1 MRVTAR
7 CDGNAGMG
15 EDVILSALRAR
26 DLGVLSRR
34 LSGVAHLPL
43 ISLALSLVELDGAR
57 FEVFDGLVKEVGVW
71 SQPRVS
77 HDTTEV
83 GAALGIRLEHDG

>member
-1 MRVTAR
+1 VTAR
-7 CDGNAGMG
+7 CNGNAGMG

-26 DLGVLSRR
+26 DLGVLSWR

-43 ISLALSLVELDGAR
+43 ISLALSLVEFDGAR
-57 FEVFDGLVKEVGVW
+57 FEVVDGLVKDVGVW

-77 HDTTEV
+77 HDKAEL
-83 GAALGIRLEHDG
+83 GAAAGIRLEHDG